1 MTVYVFLYNCI
12 EYRSQEF
19 VPTSDSNLVTSC
31 MTLLE
36 ILMKDIHEND
46 HKYVK
51 TWLAVSYARIFI

>member
-1 MTVYVFLYNCI
+1 M
-12 EYRSQEF
+12 
-19 VPTSDSNLVTSC
+19 PTSDSNLVTSC

-51 TWLAVSYARIFI
+51 TWLAVSYARIFICSFLYIFYACNN